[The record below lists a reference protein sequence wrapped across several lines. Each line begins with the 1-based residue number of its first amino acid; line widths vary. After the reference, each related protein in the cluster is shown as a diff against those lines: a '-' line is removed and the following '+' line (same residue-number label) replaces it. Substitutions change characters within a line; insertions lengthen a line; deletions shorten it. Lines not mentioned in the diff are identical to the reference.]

1 MKIGL
6 KYEEERKVLAGNRVG
21 TSEYISWEELV
32 RSSRSPTGSSPEV
45 VKKWSRRGSDQEA
58 EAASKRRDRFDSNER
73 RFTIALHRWRK
84 VAALRDEK
92 HKWHSQVLKVVT
104 ARGGCRSAS
113 LAMRCGVAGPISAKQ
128 RKRKGKQS
136 NVSMDAIGSDD
147 CRR

>member
-1 MKIGL
+1 MRVL
-6 KYEEERKVLAGNRVG
+6 ERFAN
-21 TSEYISWEELV
+21 YISWEELV

-113 LAMRCGVAGPISAKQ
+113 LAVRCGVAGPISAKH
-128 RKRKGKQS
+128 RKRKGNRVMFRWMLS
-136 NVSMDAIGSDD
+136 AATIVDD
-147 CRR
+147 RRKKPLEE

>member
-1 MKIGL
+1 MFL
-6 KYEEERKVLAGNRVG
+6 
-21 TSEYISWEELV
+21 
-32 RSSRSPTGSSPEV
+32 SRYGFTIFLDCVDDS
-45 VKKWSRRGSDQEA
+45 
-58 EAASKRRDRFDSNER
+58 RDRFDSNER

-104 ARGGCRSAS
+104 AEGRLQKR
-113 LAMRCGVAGPISAKQ
+113 VAGYALRCCWANLSKTEKE
-128 RKRKGKQS
+128 KRKQS